1 MAYSVAVHP
10 PSETPMKQSKPLLLC
25 LLLAAGLAACG
36 LKGPLYLPDG
46 GEPAIEAEPDT
57 ETESEE
63 RDGSAA

>member
-1 MAYSVAVHP
+1 
-10 PSETPMKQSKPLLLC
+10 MKQSKPLLLC